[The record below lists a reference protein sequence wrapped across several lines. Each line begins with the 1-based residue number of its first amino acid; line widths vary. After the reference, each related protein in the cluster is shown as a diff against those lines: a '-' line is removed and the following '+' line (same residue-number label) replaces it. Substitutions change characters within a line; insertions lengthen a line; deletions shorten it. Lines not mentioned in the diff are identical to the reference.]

1 MEAPTENAIVLI
13 DRTLHEA
20 AGGVLY
26 AVCELGVQRL
36 HGVISNRLLQ
46 VQISHD
52 GGNDWK
58 PLPLRVCPAHWYRAR
73 ASDWPPPTALSS
85 AIVEGCLTIE
95 YDSVYDPWEK
105 APLTTLLAHA
115 RWQARYRPRWR
126 WWTLTQLCLLGPD
139 ERVTR

>member
-1 MEAPTENAIVLI
+1 MQVPTEKAIVLL

-26 AVCELGVQRL
+26 AVCELGVQGIQGL
-36 HGVISNRLLQ
+36 ITGRLLH

-52 GGNDWK
+52 GGNDWEQ
-58 PLPLRVCPAHWYRAR
+58 LPLRVCPAHWHRAR

-85 AIVEGCLTIE
+85 AVVEGCLTIE

-105 APLTTLLAHA
+105 APLPALLAHA
-115 RWQARYRPRWR
+115 RWQARYHPRWR
-126 WWTLTQLCLLGPD
+126 WWTLTQLRLLGPD
-139 ERVTR
+139 ERVAR

>member
-1 MEAPTENAIVLI
+1 MEVPTENASVLI

-26 AVCELGVQRL
+26 AVCELGVQGSRGL
-36 HGVISNRLLQ
+36 ISGLSLQ

-52 GGNDWK
+52 GGSNWAK
-58 PLPLRVCPAHWYRAR
+58 LPLRVCPAHWHRAR
-73 ASDWPPPTALSS
+73 ASDWPPPKALSS
-85 AIVEGCLTIE
+85 AIVDGGLTIE

-105 APLTTLLAHA
+105 APLTALLAHA
-115 RWQARYRPRWR
+115 RWQARYHTRWR
-126 WWTLTQLCLLGPD
+126 WWTLTQLRRLGPD

>member
-13 DRTLHEA
+13 DRTLHDA

-26 AVCELGVQRL
+26 AVCEMGVQGA
-36 HGVISNRLLQ
+36 HGLISGRSLQ
-46 VQISHD
+46 VEISHD
-52 GGNDWK
+52 GGSDWQ
-58 PLPLRVCPAHWYRAR
+58 PLPLRVCPLHWHRAR
-73 ASDWPPPTALSS
+73 ASDWPPPKALSS

-95 YDSVYDPWEK
+95 YDSVFDPWDK
-105 APLTTLLAHA
+105 LPPTALMAHA

-126 WWTLTQLCLLGPD
+126 WWTLTQLRLLGPD